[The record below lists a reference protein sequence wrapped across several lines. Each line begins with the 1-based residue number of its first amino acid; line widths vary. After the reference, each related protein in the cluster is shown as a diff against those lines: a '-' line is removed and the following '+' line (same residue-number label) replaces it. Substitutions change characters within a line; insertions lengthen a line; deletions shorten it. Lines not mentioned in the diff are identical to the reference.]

1 MERELKMNAI
11 EKKKIIVKDIENEF
25 SDSEAIIVSDYSG
38 LSVGDITDLRQRMFN
53 EGFYVKVLRNR
64 LTKRAFDNQKF
75 EYPEELLKGQN
86 IVFKSDDNIVGL
98 SKILVSY
105 QKEYENFEIKGG
117 VLEGNYI
124 DNKQIGELAKLPS
137 KEELIAKTVGLI
149 KGPLTGLVAT
159 LSSPVN
165 GFINVLNNI
174 KNNK

>member
-1 MERELKMNAI
+1 MSSLDT
-11 EKKKIIVKDIENEF
+11 KKEIVKNIEAEF
-25 SDSEAIIVSDYSG
+25 SNSEAIIISDYSG
-38 LSVGDITDLRQRMFN
+38 LKVSDITDLRQQLFK

-64 LTKRAFDNQKF
+64 LTKRAFDNNKYD
-75 EYPEELLKGQN
+75 YPAELLTGQN

-98 SKILVSY
+98 SKLLVSY
-105 QKEYENFEIKGG
+105 QKEYESFEIKGG
-117 VLEGNYI
+117 LLEGNYI
-124 DNKQIGELAKLPS
+124 DNKQISKLAKLPS

>member
-105 QKEYENFEIKGG
+105 QKEYERFEIKGG
-117 VLEGNYI
+117 LLDGNYI
-124 DNKQIGELAKLPS
+124 DN
-137 KEELIAKTVGLI
+137 
-149 KGPLTGLVAT
+149 
-159 LSSPVN
+159 
-165 GFINVLNNI
+165 
-174 KNNK
+174 

>member
-1 MERELKMNAI
+1 MNAI

-105 QKEYENFEIKGG
+105 QKEYERFEIKGG
-117 VLEGNYI
+117 LLDGNYI
-124 DNKQIGELAKLPS
+124 DNKQIGKLAKLPS
-137 KEELIAKTVGLI
+137 REELVAKTVGLI

-165 GFINVLNNI
+165 SFINVLNNI

>member
-1 MERELKMNAI
+1 MNAI

-25 SDSEAIIVSDYSG
+25 SDSEAIIVSDFSG
-38 LSVGDITDLRQRMFN
+38 LSVGDITDLRQRMYK

-75 EYPEELLKGQN
+75 EYPKELLKGQN

-105 QKEYENFEIKGG
+105 QKEYERFEIKGG
-117 VLEGNYI
+117 LLDGNYI
-124 DNKQIGELAKLPS
+124 DNKQIGKLAKLPS
-137 KEELIAKTVGLI
+137 KEELVAKTVGLI

-165 GFINVLNNI
+165 SFINVLNNI

>member
-1 MERELKMNAI
+1 MSAI
-11 EKKKIIVKDIENEF
+11 EKKKEIVKNIETEF
-25 SDSEAIIVSDYSG
+25 ADSEAIIVSNYSG
-38 LSVGDITDLRQRMFN
+38 LTVGDITDLRQRIFN

-64 LTKRAFDNQKF
+64 LTKRAFDNNKF
-75 EYPEELLKGQN
+75 EYPEELLTGQN

-98 SKILVSY
+98 SKLLVSY

-124 DNKQIGELAKLPS
+124 DNKQISKLAKLPS

>member
-1 MERELKMNAI
+1 MNAI

-38 LSVGDITDLRQRMFN
+38 LSVGDITDLRQRIFN

-64 LTKRAFDNQKF
+64 LTKRAFDNQNF

-105 QKEYENFEIKGG
+105 QKEYERFEIKGG
-117 VLEGNYI
+117 LLDGNYI
-124 DNKQIGELAKLPS
+124 DNKQIGKLAKLPS
-137 KEELIAKTVGLI
+137 KEELVAKTVGLI

-165 GFINVLNNI
+165 SFINVLNNI